1 MEILHVAVIGLGM
14 MGTPLASRLLKA
26 DYSVTGYDVVAKR
39 MEDLAEIGLKPS
51 SSPGEAAR
59 GAELVILPCEL
70 VYPHR
75 SR

>member
-26 DYSVTGYDVVAKR
+26 DYSVTG
-39 MEDLAEIGLKPS
+39 S
-51 SSPGEAAR
+51 SR
-59 GAELVILPCEL
+59 L
-70 VYPHR
+70 